1 MKHIFDWRIRRCN
14 YMGTWVVTAQVEVEV
29 EANNENE
36 AISNAENELGFDV
49 TSFRVL
55 SAESCDEEDE

>member
-1 MKHIFDWRIRRCN
+1 
-14 YMGTWVVTAQVEVEV
+14 MGTWVVTAQVEVEV

-55 SAESCDEEDE
+55 NAESCDEEDE